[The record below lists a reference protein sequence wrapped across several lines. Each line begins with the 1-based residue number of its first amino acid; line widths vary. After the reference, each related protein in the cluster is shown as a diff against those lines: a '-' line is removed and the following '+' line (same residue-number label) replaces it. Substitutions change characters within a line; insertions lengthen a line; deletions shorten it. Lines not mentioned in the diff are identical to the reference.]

1 MSIETNRLILR
12 PWAER
17 DKSPFAEMSQ
27 DDTVMQFLLPLASRE
42 LSDAWIERQIAHDA
56 KHGFCFWAVEES
68 STGAFV
74 GAVGLIQVSYE
85 AHFTPAV
92 EVGWRIARPFW
103 GKGYAPEAA
112 WASICFGFA
121 TLGLSEIV
129 ANAAV
134 DNDNSRRVMEKL
146 GMRHD
151 AADDFDHPRVPCGH
165 ALRRQVLYRLPRDT
179 WQSADTLSSI
189 TSNQKTS

>member
-1 MSIETNRLILR
+1 MSIDTNRLILR
-12 PWAER
+12 PWAEP
-17 DKSPFAEMSQ
+17 DKLPFAELSQ
-27 DDTVMQFLLPLASRE
+27 GETATQFLLPLASRE

-56 KHGFCFWAVEES
+56 KHGFCFWAVEDRS
-68 STGAFV
+68 SGAFV
-74 GAVGLIQVSYE
+74 GAVGLIHVSYE

-103 GKGYAPEAA
+103 GNGYAPEAA

-121 TLGLSEIV
+121 TLGLAEIV

-134 DNDNSRRVMEKL
+134 DNVNSRRVMEKL

-151 AADDFDHPRVPCGH
+151 TADDFDHPRVPLGH
-165 ALRRQVLYRLPRDT
+165 ALRRQVLYRLSRDT
-179 WQSADTLSSI
+179 WQSSNELSSI
-189 TSNQKTS
+189 NAAQKNP